1 MGLTFL
7 GGVIGILLAVGIS
20 NLLMILIPT
29 IPAKVELWMI
39 VTSACVSIGVGL
51 LFGVLPA
58 RKAAK
63 LDPIECL
70 RYE

>member
-1 MGLTFL
+1 MTLTFF
-7 GGVIGILLAVGIS
+7 GGLIGIVLAVGIS
-20 NLLMILIPT
+20 NLIMMLIPT

-39 VTSACVSIGVGL
+39 ILSASVSVAVGL